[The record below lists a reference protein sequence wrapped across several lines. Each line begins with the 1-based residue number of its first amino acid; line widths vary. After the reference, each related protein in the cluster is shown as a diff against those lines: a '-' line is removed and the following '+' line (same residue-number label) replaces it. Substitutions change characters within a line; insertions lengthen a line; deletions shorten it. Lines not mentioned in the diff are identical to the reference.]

1 MFHVEHRRMDYHL
14 HTNHSMDGRQTMPE
28 LCETML
34 ARGVQEIALTEHIE
48 PGHPEEEMDV
58 PPVWADWFAEIARCR
73 AAYPALVIRS
83 GIEIGDNPLCRA
95 ETKALLDTLPL
106 DFRLLSLHLV
116 NGVDC
121 YDSEKYFAGKTRA
134 QAYREYAEAK
144 AESILDWEDFDSVAH
159 IGYVAKFSIYTGKER
174 ALVYVYRQE
183 ALAALLAQADV
194 QAFLRAMSYGDTSP
208 DGALA
213 FLRQRLA
220 ESPCFPH
227 EIGVFLGYPLSD
239 VIAFM
244 RDGGRGCRC
253 SGCWKAYTNECEAMR
268 IFQRYKACRAAYQTL
283 FRAGWPLERLTVR
296 A

>member
-1 MFHVEHRRMDYHL
+1 MLERALIDHGSPTLANMKVGSLF
-14 HTNHSMDGRQTMPE
+14 TSSCADGFRAEFQRVQAALE
-28 LCETML
+28 S
-34 ARGVQEIALTEHIE
+34 RGV
-48 PGHPEEEMDV
+48 
-58 PPVWADWFAEIARCR
+58 
-73 AAYPALVIRS
+73 
-83 GIEIGDNPLCRA
+83 
-95 ETKALLDTLPL
+95 
-106 DFRLLSLHLV
+106 SL
-116 NGVDC
+116 
-121 YDSEKYFAGKTRA
+121 
-134 QAYREYAEAK
+134 
-144 AESILDWEDFDSVAH
+144 SILRVQQ
-159 IGYVAKFSIYTGKER
+159 ER
-174 ALVYVYRQE
+174 ALVYV
-183 ALAALLAQADV
+183 LAQADV
-194 QAFLRAMSYGDTSP
+194 QAFLRAMGYGNTSP

-268 IFQRYKACRAAYQTL
+268 VFQRYKACRAAYQTL

>member
-1 MFHVEHRRMDYHL
+1 MLERALIDHGSPTLANMKVGSLFTSSCADATGFRAEFRRVQAAL
-14 HTNHSMDGRQTMPE
+14 ES
-28 LCETML
+28 
-34 ARGVQEIALTEHIE
+34 RGV
-48 PGHPEEEMDV
+48 
-58 PPVWADWFAEIARCR
+58 
-73 AAYPALVIRS
+73 
-83 GIEIGDNPLCRA
+83 
-95 ETKALLDTLPL
+95 
-106 DFRLLSLHLV
+106 SL
-116 NGVDC
+116 
-121 YDSEKYFAGKTRA
+121 
-134 QAYREYAEAK
+134 
-144 AESILDWEDFDSVAH
+144 SILRVQQ
-159 IGYVAKFSIYTGKER
+159 ER

-183 ALAALLAQADV
+183 AVMLSTSTGGSGALAALLAQADV
-194 QAFLRAMSYGDTSP
+194 QAFLRAMGYRDTSP

>member
-14 HTNHSMDGRQTMPE
+14 HTNHSMDGRQIMPE

-48 PGHPEEEMDV
+48 PGHPEGEMDV

-106 DFRLLSLHLV
+106 DLV

-121 YDSEKYFAGKTRA
+121 YDSEKYFTGKTRA

-174 ALVYVYRQE
+174 ALVYEDAPDAFDAIFRHVI
-183 ALAALLAQADV
+183 ALGKCIEVNTSGYATTGDTFAHSSLIRRYIELGGENFTFGSDSHDTTRDYADV
-194 QAFLRAMSYGDTSP
+194 ERAKEM
-208 DGALA
+208 
-213 FLRQRLA
+213 
-220 ESPCFPH
+220 
-227 EIGVFLGYPLSD
+227 
-239 VIAFM
+239 
-244 RDGGRGCRC
+244 
-253 SGCWKAYTNECEAMR
+253 
-268 IFQRYKACRAAYQTL
+268 
-283 FRAGWPLERLTVR
+283 VR
-296 A
+296 ALGGKYQVSFEGRKAIYWKI

>member
-121 YDSEKYFAGKTRA
+121 YDSEKYFTGKTRA

-174 ALVYVYRQE
+174 ALVY
-183 ALAALLAQADV
+183 
-194 QAFLRAMSYGDTSP
+194 
-208 DGALA
+208 
-213 FLRQRLA
+213 
-220 ESPCFPH
+220 
-227 EIGVFLGYPLSD
+227 
-239 VIAFM
+239 
-244 RDGGRGCRC
+244 
-253 SGCWKAYTNECEAMR
+253 
-268 IFQRYKACRAAYQTL
+268 
-283 FRAGWPLERLTVR
+283 
-296 A
+296 

>member
-1 MFHVEHRRMDYHL
+1 MLERALIDHGSPTLANMKVGSLFTSSCTDATGFRAEFRRVQAAL
-14 HTNHSMDGRQTMPE
+14 ES
-28 LCETML
+28 
-34 ARGVQEIALTEHIE
+34 RGVSLT
-48 PGHPEEEMDV
+48 
-58 PPVWADWFAEIARCR
+58 
-73 AAYPALVIRS
+73 
-83 GIEIGDNPLCRA
+83 
-95 ETKALLDTLPL
+95 
-106 DFRLLSLHLV
+106 
-116 NGVDC
+116 
-121 YDSEKYFAGKTRA
+121 
-134 QAYREYAEAK
+134 
-144 AESILDWEDFDSVAH
+144 ILRVQQ
-159 IGYVAKFSIYTGKER
+159 ER

-194 QAFLRAMSYGDTSP
+194 Q
-208 DGALA
+208 A

-268 IFQRYKACRAAYQTL
+268 VFQRYKACRAAYQTL

>member
-1 MFHVEHRRMDYHL
+1 MSLTILR
-14 HTNHSMDGRQTMPE
+14 
-28 LCETML
+28 
-34 ARGVQEIALTEHIE
+34 VQ
-48 PGHPEEEMDV
+48 
-58 PPVWADWFAEIARCR
+58 
-73 AAYPALVIRS
+73 
-83 GIEIGDNPLCRA
+83 
-95 ETKALLDTLPL
+95 
-106 DFRLLSLHLV
+106 
-116 NGVDC
+116 
-121 YDSEKYFAGKTRA
+121 
-134 QAYREYAEAK
+134 Q
-144 AESILDWEDFDSVAH
+144 
-159 IGYVAKFSIYTGKER
+159 ER

-194 QAFLRAMSYGDTSP
+194 QAFLRAMGYGDTSP

-244 RDGGRGCRC
+244 RDGGRGCRS

-268 IFQRYKACRAAYQTL
+268 VFQRYKACRAAYQTL

>member
-1 MFHVEHRRMDYHL
+1 MLERALIDHGSPTLANMKAGSLFTSSCADATGFRAEFRRVQAAL
-14 HTNHSMDGRQTMPE
+14 ES
-28 LCETML
+28 
-34 ARGVQEIALTEHIE
+34 RGVSLT
-48 PGHPEEEMDV
+48 
-58 PPVWADWFAEIARCR
+58 
-73 AAYPALVIRS
+73 
-83 GIEIGDNPLCRA
+83 
-95 ETKALLDTLPL
+95 
-106 DFRLLSLHLV
+106 
-116 NGVDC
+116 
-121 YDSEKYFAGKTRA
+121 
-134 QAYREYAEAK
+134 
-144 AESILDWEDFDSVAH
+144 ILRVQQ
-159 IGYVAKFSIYTGKER
+159 ER

-194 QAFLRAMSYGDTSP
+194 Q
-208 DGALA
+208 A

-239 VIAFM
+239 VVAFM

-268 IFQRYKACRAAYQTL
+268 VFQRYKACRAAYQTL

>member
-1 MFHVEHRRMDYHL
+1 
-14 HTNHSMDGRQTMPE
+14 
-28 LCETML
+28 ML
-34 ARGVQEIALTEHIE
+34 ERALIDHGSPTLANMKVGSLFTSSCADATGFRAEFQRVQAALESRGVSLT
-48 PGHPEEEMDV
+48 
-58 PPVWADWFAEIARCR
+58 
-73 AAYPALVIRS
+73 
-83 GIEIGDNPLCRA
+83 
-95 ETKALLDTLPL
+95 
-106 DFRLLSLHLV
+106 
-116 NGVDC
+116 
-121 YDSEKYFAGKTRA
+121 
-134 QAYREYAEAK
+134 
-144 AESILDWEDFDSVAH
+144 ILRVQQ
-159 IGYVAKFSIYTGKER
+159 ER

-183 ALAALLAQADV
+183 TLAALLAQADV
-194 QAFLRAMSYGDTSP
+194 QAFLRAMGYGDTSP

-244 RDGGRGCRC
+244 R
-253 SGCWKAYTNECEAMR
+253 GCWKAYTNECEAMR

>member
-1 MFHVEHRRMDYHL
+1 MLKIAVCVSGGG
-14 HTNHSMDGRQTMPE
+14 TNLQAIIDS
-28 LCETML
+28 
-34 ARGVQEIALTEHIE
+34 IANGTITNTQIVL
-48 PGHPEEEMDV
+48 V
-58 PPVWADWFAEIARCR
+58 FSNNKK
-73 AAYPALVIRS
+73 AYAL
-83 GIEIGDNPLCRA
+83 
-95 ETKALLDTLPL
+95 
-106 DFRLLSLHLV
+106 
-116 NGVDC
+116 
-121 YDSEKYFAGKTRA
+121 
-134 QAYREYAEAK
+134 
-144 AESILDWEDFDSVAH
+144 
-159 IGYVAKFSIYTGKER
+159 ER
-174 ALVYVYRQE
+174 ARKAGIPVAAISPRDYEQRQE
-183 ALAALLAQADV
+183 FN
-194 QAFLRAMSYGDTSP
+194 QAFLQAMGYGDTSP